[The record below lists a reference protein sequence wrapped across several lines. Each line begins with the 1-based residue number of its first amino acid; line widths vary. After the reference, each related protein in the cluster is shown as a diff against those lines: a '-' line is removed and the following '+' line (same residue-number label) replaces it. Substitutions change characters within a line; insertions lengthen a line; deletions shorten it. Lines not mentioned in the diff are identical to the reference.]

1 MPEIFN
7 PNSGFFISGTNL
19 DSTDRIKWGDVNI
32 GLDRLQFLG
41 STGISGA
48 LTPDIQTNEVF
59 IVDSDGSAVSIGEQ
73 IVRLN
78 EDDQIE
84 VSSFSPTRGKFQDV
98 VTVNG
103 SNFYRITDVKFGNKA
118 ATFNVLSPTEI
129 EASVPADAGYGRIQ
143 VSSTSR
149 SGEAGTSFNTGTSTD
164 FFASRPQINSL
175 SLKSELAGRTIKIS
189 GYSLSTVTGVQFP
202 TSNVIKPPI
211 NILSDDAG
219 SSLEVEIPTG
229 VSRGQLV
236 LLTQDGRSVTGQNIE
251 NQFSHFVKIDS
262 VTPSGVLG
270 GGVASING
278 ENFLSGTLSED
289 SNGFIKVRFG
299 GVDTSGFKRESS
311 TLITGT
317 VPNTVNTGLNFVS
330 LYSDLG
336 EVYESGKNIFV
347 SGKLAEVSGVNPKF
361 GVTGDFVN
369 ITGKN
374 LIGIEKVTL
383 TRADNTGIFY
393 EITGS
398 GITQSTLKNK
408 LEIVIPSGFQTG
420 FASGEGRI
428 EINVKTSGQ
437 FGVSNELKSGFLILG
452 KPIIQN
458 VLGLDNIAKEPSS
471 TGTISGLNLLGSS
484 KITIVDSVNT
494 GNLGTLNITGVQ
506 MNSTSGQFIKNL
518 FNFPESFNTTG
529 IRLKVTN
536 QGGESNLSEVIKVH
550 KKPAFSG
557 FSPSSGLAGD
567 RVVASGYFS
576 GFKGDGITIGG
587 VAVSNLSLTGSDAT
601 GATFLI
607 PSGAASD
614 FFSLTT
620 SGGAE
625 ESKSKFSLMPDAPVT
640 TGLSPSPFSP
650 LDYSVFSERQKIDIL
665 GSNLN
670 LVDEVIFYDSASED
684 VTQNTFLSKSE
695 SKLSL
700 NLPQNAFSGVVR
712 LKDRFDR
719 TTTGTNEFNL
729 VKFSGA
735 SGFYGVFGEE
745 ISLSGSF
752 FSGLNASFRNEFGE
766 IVSGTR
772 SSSSNITG
780 NIFSFN
786 TKVPRGITS
795 SKILITG
802 VNNNKLLETDNL
814 FFPLPTI
821 SGVSG
826 SSDLDIN
833 QEVRIT
839 GINSLGSFKSGDAV
853 VGITGAGQNV
863 FYNIDSF
870 SKITGDDGK
879 SASVFSF
886 KVGEEFTGSGQF
898 YIMSPWENYNS
909 GGFNFSTS
917 KTNENINKIITD
929 DFFNIVFPAP
939 AISGISGVGKI
950 NDNISGFISGENLK
964 SVTGLFISGSGNN
977 ATTGTTNF
985 VNISN
990 TLIRF
995 SSPFASART
1004 TSGFL
1009 VVQSERGTATSE
1021 LSGGLI
1027 ELINPVAIDSFSPL
1041 QGITGST
1048 VNLVGSGFNN
1058 ASEVTFTTLN
1068 SSGSGSF
1075 TVNSDSGVSVV
1086 VPQFTV
1092 SEGQDATIT
1101 VKGVDTDESTASSR
1115 FTIIHDAPTVQFNV
1129 VSGRAAPEVGAD
1141 RSAIFT
1147 IVETIDGVDYYVTK
1161 MINPDGRE
1169 IRMNTERV

>member
-48 LTPDIQTNEVF
+48 LTPDVQTNEVF
-59 IVDSDGSAVSIGEQ
+59 IVDSDGSAVSVGEQ
-73 IVRLN
+73 IVRLT

-98 VTVNG
+98 VTING
-103 SNFYRITDVKFGNKA
+103 SNFYRITDVKFGSKP

-129 EASVPADAGYGRIQ
+129 EASVPEDAGYALIQ
-143 VSSTSR
+143 VSSTTR
-149 SGEAGTSFNTGTSTD
+149 SGEAGTSFNIGTSTGL
-164 FFASRPQINSL
+164 FASRPQINAL
-175 SLKSELAGRTIKIS
+175 SLKSEVAGRRIKIS
-189 GYSLSTVTGVQFP
+189 GYSLSTVTGVKFP
-202 TSNVIKPPI
+202 TSNIIKSPI
-211 NILSDDAG
+211 NILSEEVG
-219 SSLEVEIPTG
+219 SSLEIEIPTG
-229 VSRGQLV
+229 VARGQLV
-236 LLTQDGRSVTGQNIE
+236 LLTQDGEAVTGQNIE
-251 NQFSHFVKIDS
+251 NEFSHFATIDS

-278 ENFLSGTLSED
+278 ENFFSGTLSED
-289 SNGFIKVRFG
+289 SNGFVKVRFG

-317 VPNTVNTGLNFVS
+317 VPNTVNTGLNLVS

-336 EVYESGKNIFV
+336 EIYESGKNIFV
-347 SGKLAEVSGVNPKF
+347 SGKLAEINGVNPKF
-361 GVTGDFVN
+361 GTTGDFVN

-383 TRADNTGIFY
+383 TRADSTGTFY

-408 LEIVIPSGFQTG
+408 IEIVIPSGFQTG

-428 EINVKTSGQ
+428 EINIKTSGQ

-452 KPIIQN
+452 RPIIQDI
-458 VLGLDNIAKEPSS
+458 LGLDSVAKEPSS
-471 TGTISGLNLLGSS
+471 TGIISGLNLLGSS

-494 GNLGTLNITGVQ
+494 GNLGTLNVTGAE

-529 IRLKVTN
+529 IRLKITN

-557 FSPSSGLAGD
+557 FNPSSGVAGD
-567 RVVASGYFS
+567 RVIASGYFS

-607 PSGAASD
+607 PSGASSD

-640 TGLSPSPFSP
+640 TGLSPSSFSP
-650 LDYSVFSERQKIDIL
+650 LDYSVFSEKQKIDIL

-670 LVDEVIFYDSASED
+670 LVDEVIFNDS
-684 VTQNTFLSKSE
+684 VGQNITQNTFLSKSE

-700 NLPQNAFSGVVR
+700 NLPKDAFSGVVR
-712 LKDRFDR
+712 LKDRFNR
-719 TTTGTNEFNL
+719 ITTGTNQFNL

-735 SGFYGVFGEE
+735 SGFHAVFNEE

-766 IVSGTR
+766 IISGER

-780 NIFSFN
+780 DIFSFN
-786 TKVPRGITS
+786 TKVPREIVA

-826 SSDLDIN
+826 SSNLDIN

-879 SASVFSF
+879 PASIFSF
-886 KVGEEFTGSGQF
+886 KVGEDFTGSGQF

-977 ATTGTTNF
+977 TTTGTTNF

-1027 ELINPVAIDSFSPL
+1027 ELIDPIAINSFSPL

-1058 ASEVTFTTLN
+1058 ASEVTFTTIN

-1075 TVNSDSGVSVV
+1075 TINSDSGVSVV
-1086 VPQFTV
+1086 VPQFTI

-1101 VKGVDTDESTASSR
+1101 VKGIQTDQSTASSR

-1169 IRMNTERV
+1169 IRINTEKV